1 MEDEEEFDFTNYLIA
16 TIRIPVKVKLDGKL
30 SVLNDYVKI
39 EIEKM
44 NSFPKKSNDSI
55 YNKIVE
61 YVDKNP
67 EYLEIIANTHNDEG
81 GTKEDD
87 KETKEGSKEEDE
99 GTKEEDKGSN
109 EGTKEEDKETNEGT
123 KEEDK
128 GTKEEDKGTNEEAS
142 ILHNFPYFN
151 KSKQPL
157 NITFRAK
164 VKAQN
169 FTKKIYQ

>member
-81 GTKEDD
+81 KTKDKGTKEGTKD
-87 KETKEGSKEEDE
+87 KGTKEVSKGEDEGTKEVSKEEDE
-99 GTKEEDKGSN
+99 GTKEVS
-109 EGTKEEDKETNEGT
+109 KEEDEETQ
-123 KEEDK
+123 
-128 GTKEEDKGTNEEAS
+128 EEAS